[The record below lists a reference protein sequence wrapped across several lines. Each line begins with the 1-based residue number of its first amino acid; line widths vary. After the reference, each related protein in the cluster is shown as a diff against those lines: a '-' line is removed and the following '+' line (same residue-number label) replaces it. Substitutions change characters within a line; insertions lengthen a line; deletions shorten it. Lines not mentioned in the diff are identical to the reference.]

1 MNQVEL
7 SHRGAYIDQMNL
19 QSIQCSS
26 DPAATSRDGYNKFER
41 SLKVTLSTAEE
52 PRASERDFS
61 SQNQPFP
68 VATGISNKNGLP
80 LARRF
85 RKENK
90 VETLFC
96 GVRFSSYKSF
106 PYFESLDSS
115 METKQSKPRNPLAS
129 IRRISGAR
137 RVKVT
142 VYGKIYTALVP
153 LPIPFNERQPIPQIA
168 YIPPL
173 FVHNTLSI
181 QLPFINFDWSGN
193 PYRSGIRP
201 IDVGHIYT
209 EQLTECM
216 EGGRDHVFAHVPFSN
231 IIFLFQFEASD
242 PNRLT
247 RAQLLVKTRDIFLSL
262 LNSRGTPDPVYDRG
276 VQLLLA
282 AKGVKYDGMIMTGI
296 SQLHGNIF
304 RVHCD
309 TWLESSAEPSP

>member
-1 MNQVEL
+1 
-7 SHRGAYIDQMNL
+7 
-19 QSIQCSS
+19 
-26 DPAATSRDGYNKFER
+26 
-41 SLKVTLSTAEE
+41 
-52 PRASERDFS
+52 
-61 SQNQPFP
+61 
-68 VATGISNKNGLP
+68 
-80 LARRF
+80 
-85 RKENK
+85 
-90 VETLFC
+90 
-96 GVRFSSYKSF
+96 
-106 PYFESLDSS
+106 

-231 IIFLFQFEASD
+231 IIFLFQFEWFSPSHTFYFTLEIGD